1 MIRLLWWLA
10 CVAPPAPAPATGEVP
25 RTPEAACD
33 RLQALG
39 ATCRCEGGTL
49 GDEVS
54 YLCEGALGGVPYT
67 LSAVTTGA
75 ALPPPAQGVGA
86 MADDLWLEVEHG
98 PGSQGLLERFVR

>member
-1 MIRLLWWLA
+1 VIGWLWWLA
-10 CVAPPAPAPATGEVP
+10 CATAPPPAPATGEVP
-25 RTPEAACD
+25 RTPETACE

-54 YLCEGALGGVPYT
+54 YLCEGALSDVPYT

-98 PGSQGLLERFVR
+98 TDSRELLDRFVR